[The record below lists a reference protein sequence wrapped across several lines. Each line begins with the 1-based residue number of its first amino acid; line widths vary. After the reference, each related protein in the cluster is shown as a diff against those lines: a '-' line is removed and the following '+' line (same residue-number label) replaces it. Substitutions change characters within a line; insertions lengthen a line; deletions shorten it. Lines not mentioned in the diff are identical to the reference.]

1 MTPRCPSQ
9 GPGLRPLLIE
19 MVNAMTNGNKDVQ
32 WLQIDP
38 SDLNT
43 DNQKLYK
50 LLKDAQEK
58 TRKIREDFEEG
69 VRKQA
74 HAMIPEGH
82 TLAFGYKF
90 GRLSVAAVPAEKP
103 KAAAKNVFKLSK

>member
-1 MTPRCPSQ
+1 
-9 GPGLRPLLIE
+9 
-19 MVNAMTNGNKDVQ
+19 MVNAMTNGIKDVQ

-38 SDLNT
+38 SELSA
-43 DNQKLYK
+43 DNQKLYG
-50 LLKDAQEK
+50 LLKDAQQK
-58 TRKIREDFEEG
+58 TAKIRADFEEG

-74 HAMIPEGH
+74 AAMIPEGH

-103 KAAAKNVFKLSK
+103 KAAVKNVFKLSK